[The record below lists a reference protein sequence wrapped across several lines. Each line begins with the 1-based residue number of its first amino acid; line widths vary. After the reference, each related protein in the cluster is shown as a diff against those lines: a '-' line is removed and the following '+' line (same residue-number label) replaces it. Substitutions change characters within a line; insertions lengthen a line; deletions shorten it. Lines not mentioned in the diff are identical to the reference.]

1 MTFWDKLKQNVSQIN
16 DSLQTNISKFKNNDF
31 ADASMAIC
39 ALIAAADGTINTDE
53 RQKTAALIISNET
66 LKIFSASELKQK
78 FDFYCEKLSQDFD
91 FGKVEAIQAIA
102 KLNKKLDQ
110 GRAVIQIGIIIGGAD
125 GNFDQDEKKVVKE
138 ACHAVGINPGEF
150 DL

>member
-1 MTFWDKLKQNVSQIN
+1 MSFWDQFKQNVSKIN
-16 DSLQTNISKFKNNDF
+16 DSLQTNISKFKNNEF

-39 ALIAAADGTINTDE
+39 ALIAAADGTINSAE
-53 RQKTAALIISNET
+53 RQKTAALIVSNET
-66 LKIFSASELKQK
+66 LKIFPALELKQK
-78 FDFYCEKLSQDFD
+78 FEFYCEKLSQDFD
-91 FGKVEAIQAIA
+91 FGKIEAIQAIA

-125 GNFDQDEKKVVKE
+125 GNFDSDEKKIVKE

>member
-1 MTFWDKLKQNVSQIN
+1 MSFWEKLKQNVSQMN

-39 ALIAAADGTINTDE
+39 ALIAAADGTIDTAE
-53 RQKTAALIISNET
+53 RQKTTALIISNET
-66 LKIFSASELKQK
+66 LKIFPASELKQK

-91 FGKVEAIQAIA
+91 FGRIEAIQAIA

-125 GNFDQDEKKVVKE
+125 GDFDSDEKKVVKE

>member
-1 MTFWDKLKQNVSQIN
+1 MSFWEKLKQNVSQIN

-31 ADASMAIC
+31 AGASMAIC
-39 ALIAAADGTINTDE
+39 ALIAAADGTIDTAE
-53 RQKTAALIISNET
+53 RQKTTALILSNET
-66 LKIFSASELKQK
+66 LKIFPASELKQK

-91 FGKVEAIQAIA
+91 FGKIEAIQAIA

-125 GNFDQDEKKVVKE
+125 GDFDSDEKKIVKE